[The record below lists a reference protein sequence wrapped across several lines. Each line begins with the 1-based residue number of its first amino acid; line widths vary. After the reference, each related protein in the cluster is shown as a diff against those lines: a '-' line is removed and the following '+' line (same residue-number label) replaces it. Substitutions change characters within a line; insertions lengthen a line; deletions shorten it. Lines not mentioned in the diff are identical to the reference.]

1 VSATL
6 FISDLHLSDERPA
19 ITALFLDFLKER
31 AAGAAAL
38 YILGD
43 LFEVWLGDDAVLPGY
58 VPVLRGLKDL
68 TAGGVPLYVMHGNRD
83 FLLGEQF
90 ARECGCTLLPDP
102 TVIDLYGEPTLLMHG
117 DTLCTDD
124 VDYQQLRTH
133 LRRAETQREFLAM
146 SLAQRL
152 AVAGRY
158 RAESRERSRSK
169 SEAIMDVNQAA
180 VEAIL
185 RHHHVRRLI
194 HGHTHRPGVH
204 RLAVDGHAAS
214 RLVLGDWYEQASVL
228 ACDAAGCLADAVPS
242 THSLR

>member
-1 VSATL
+1 MSATL

-19 ITALFLDFLKER
+19 ITALFLEFLKER
-31 AAGAAAL
+31 AVGAAAL

-58 VPVLRGLKDL
+58 VPVLRGLKAL
-68 TAGGVPLYVMHGNRD
+68 AAGGVPLYVMHGNRD

-90 ARECGCTLLPDP
+90 ARECGCQLLPDP

-124 VDYQQLRTH
+124 IEYQQLRVH
-133 LRRAETQREFLAM
+133 LRRTETQREFLA
-146 SLAQRL
+146 LGLEQRL
-152 AVAGRY
+152 AVARQY
-158 RAESRERSRSK
+158 RAESRARSRSK

-185 RHHHVRRLI
+185 RHHGVRRLI
-194 HGHTHRPGVH
+194 HGHTHRPAVH
-204 RLAVDGHAAS
+204 RLTVDGNEAR
-214 RLVLGDWYEQASVL
+214 RLVLGDWYEQGSVL
-228 ACDAAGCLADAVPS
+228 ACDATGCSPEAIPLITNP
-242 THSLR
+242 R